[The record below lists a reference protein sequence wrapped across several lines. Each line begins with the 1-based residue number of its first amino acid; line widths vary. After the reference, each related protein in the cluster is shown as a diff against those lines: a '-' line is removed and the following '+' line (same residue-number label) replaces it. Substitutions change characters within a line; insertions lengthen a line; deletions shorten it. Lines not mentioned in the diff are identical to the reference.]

1 MGFAMP
7 YLHNYR
13 LFISHA
19 WDYSERYE
27 RAVKFLNAASNF
39 TWTNYSVPESDPFP
53 RMSRAQL
60 QEEVRGQMRP
70 VQCVVIVSGMYIN
83 HSDWIQFEMDFAKS
97 MNKPILGI
105 RRWGE
110 QRTPQSVLDCADEMV
125 SWNSSSIVDAIRRL
139 VP

>member
-1 MGFAMP
+1 MP

-19 WDYSERYE
+19 WSYSERYE
-27 RAVKFLNAASNF
+27 RAVTFLNNAPNF
-39 TWTNYSVPESDPFP
+39 QWTNYSVPEDDAFP
-53 RMSRAQL
+53 RMSRREL
-60 QEEVRGQMRP
+60 EEAMRRQIRP

-83 HSDWIQFEMDFAKS
+83 HSEWIQFEMDFAQAIG
-97 MNKPILGI
+97 KPILGI

-110 QRTPQSVLDCADEMV
+110 QRTPQAVVNCANEMV
-125 SWNSSSIVDAIRRL
+125 AWNSNSIVSAIRRL